1 MDAPAEMVG
10 FERQMYS
17 SALQRTRYPW
27 ARLKVNTKIFIDVL
41 VSPLLRFQGDVSLIT
56 VVKNSH
62 GLIALSKI
70 LQGGYYSRS
79 NHRLLSFESCLPE
92 ILRVS

>member
-1 MDAPAEMVG
+1 MNAPAEMVG

-27 ARLKVNTKIFIDVL
+27 ARLKANTKIFIDVL
-41 VSPLLRFQGDVSLIT
+41 VSPLLRFQGDVSLII

-62 GLIALSKI
+62 GRIALSKI
-70 LQGGYYSRS
+70 LQGAITAEVTIDSY
-79 NHRLLSFESCLPE
+79 L
-92 ILRVS
+92 